1 MLKRSSLIM
10 ALIVGMVALVAW
22 PPPAGA
28 QAQQGC
34 TEFRAVGQATLP
46 SPYTL
51 VIGEDNV
58 WGGQVYGSL
67 GGEFLSGE
75 FSGND
80 GNSYA
85 HGQTNVA
92 TNGTYR
98 FDFGSNVG
106 AFTINVSHAA
116 WPFAPGKVGLGAY
129 RGTATIVEGD
139 GTGRF
144 SFAYGNLRWSGPF
157 IVWPDENSLI
167 GVQGGYNAE
176 IRGNICGVQPP
187 PAQ

>member
-67 GGEFLSGE
+67 GGEFLSGI

-80 GNSYA
+80 GTAYQ
-85 HGQTNVA
+85 HGVSTVG
-92 TNGTYR
+92 TNGTYK
-98 FDFGSNVG
+98 FVFGSDS
-106 AFTINVSHAA
+106 FTMNVSHAA
-116 WPFAPGKVGLGAY
+116 WPFPPGNVGLGEY
-129 RGTATIVEGD
+129 RGTAKIVQ

-144 SFAYGNLRWSGPF
+144 ATAAGNLEWKGPF
-157 IVWPDENSLI
+157 IVFAPETP
-167 GVQGGYNAE
+167 GEMPHGHFNAD
-176 IRGNICGVQPP
+176 ITGFICGVQTTP
-187 PAQ
+187 